1 MILVDSSVWI
11 EHFRKGGPLLRDL
24 LSEGVV
30 ITHPFVVGELACGNL
45 THRMSILSDLNAL
58 PIAISATHDE
68 VLRLVEDRKL
78 WDQGVGWIDAHL
90 MASALISKCRF
101 WTLDR
106 RLHRSAGEAGV
117 SLYRNT

>member
-30 ITHPFVVGELACGNL
+30 ITHPFVIGELACGNL
-45 THRMSILSDLNAL
+45 TNRTSILSDLNAL

-68 VLRLVEDRKL
+68 VLRLVEDRSS
-78 WDQGVGWIDAHL
+78 GGSE
-90 MASALISKCRF
+90 ASEGGPTNARASKSGTPR
-101 WTLDR
+101 WRSTDR
-106 RLHRSAGEAGV
+106 NGRPS
-117 SLYRNT
+117 